1 MDTLIESFLRKLQAT
16 QLDFIRSMA
25 GDIPWEA
32 RLIGIKGAR
41 GVGKTTLILQHIK
54 QNLSNDLDKTL
65 YVSLDDFWFA
75 TQSLHEMVRQFVAR
89 GGRHLFLDEVHK
101 YEGWSQSIKNFY
113 DNYPDLQIVFTGS
126 SLLQILN
133 ARADL
138 SRRALVF
145 TMPGL
150 SYREFIGMEKGIE
163 LPKISLQEILE
174 NPLSASREINSRIR
188 PLQFFDSYLKKGYYP
203 FYKEFPDFY
212 YHRLQEV
219 VQFMLEV
226 ELPSQRNMEVAFVKK
241 IKQLLVVIAQ
251 SVPFIPNISKL
262 SERIQINRT
271 TLLTYLHY
279 LEEIGLTMHLNKNA
293 SGLSML
299 QKPSKIYLENTNLIY
314 LLAVENANRGNLRET
329 FFFNQLSCKHQIL
342 KPAKGDFF
350 VDSKYVFEVGGK
362 NKTRR
367 QISDTPSAF
376 LVKDEIEYGSANTIP
391 LWLFGFLY

>member
-1 MDTLIESFLRKLQAT
+1 MDTLIESFLRKLQGT
-16 QLDFIRSMA
+16 QLDFIRGME

-54 QNLSNDLDKTL
+54 QHLSNDLDKTL
-65 YVSLDDFWFA
+65 YVSLEDFWFA
-75 TQSLHEMVRQFVAR
+75 THSLHELVRQFVAR

-101 YEGWSQSIKNFY
+101 YEGWSQAIKNFY

-150 SYREFIGMEKGIE
+150 SYREFIAMENGIE
-163 LPKISLQEILE
+163 LPKFSLQDILK
-174 NPLSASREINSRIR
+174 NPLSVSREINSRIR
-188 PLQFFDSYLKKGYYP
+188 PMQYFDSYLKKGYYP
-203 FYKEFPDFY
+203 FYKETPDFY
-212 YHRLQEV
+212 YNRLQEV

-226 ELPSQRNMEVAFVKK
+226 ELPSQRNMDVAFTKK

-251 SVPFIPNISKL
+251 SVPFMPNISKL

-299 QKPSKIYLENTNLIY
+299 QKPSKIYLQNTNLIY
-314 LLAVENANRGNLRET
+314 LLALENANKGNLRET
-329 FFFNQLSCKHQIL
+329 FFLNQLSCKHRVLIS
-342 KPAKGDFF
+342 AKGDFR
-350 VDSKYVFEVGGK
+350 VDGDYVFEVGGK
-362 NKTRR
+362 NKTQK
-367 QISDTPSAF
+367 QIADTPNSF
-376 LVKDEIEYGSANTIP
+376 VVKDEIEYGSANTIP
-391 LWLFGFLY
+391 LWLLGFLY